1 MAPVSKTA
9 LLLTLSLSSN
19 GLDAFIHSLDRG
31 RIFRPSAKSIALNV
45 AAEPTASVRTTVDE
59 GDNATPDHM
68 PELHEIALKYPA
80 KTENTALERYKS
92 DYALSLSKNKQYWN
106 KRATEI
112 ITWDHYPYDENNFE
126 GIMTG
131 GFEFGDVAWFPG
143 AKMNVCANAI
153 DRHVQNGKA
162 NDVAMIWEGDEPD
175 QVLKFTYS
183 DMQRKVSSIANALKS
198 QGVKKGDVVTIYMP
212 MIPQLPMTMLACMRL
227 GAVHSAVFAGFS
239 SVALSSRISAS
250 KSSVVVTADVGMRG
264 AKVIPLKKIVD
275 EAIDMNDCKGIVKK
289 VLVYERERSILSDGD
304 SVSDDAEPS
313 DNKHQISWVPDRDVN
328 MNDLLPKQR
337 PYCPPESMDA
347 EDPSFILYTSGSTG
361 QPKGLVHT
369 TAGYALY
376 AAHTIQTTFDLQP
389 NDIFACM
396 ADCGWITGH
405 TYVVYGPLLSG
416 STTFVFES
424 TPLYPDVGRY
434 WDIVQRHKISIFYT
448 APTAVRS
455 LIRYGDDVPK
465 KYDLSSLRILGSVGE
480 PINPA
485 AWSWYY
491 EAVGNEKC
499 TIVDTYWQTESGG
512 IMLTNIPGVT
522 PMKPGSCTLP
532 LYGIDCVVLDPAT
545 GEIVEGN
552 DVEGV
557 LAIRSTWPG
566 MARTCVGDH
575 GRYLQTYFRPYKGF
589 YFTGDSVRRDKD
601 GYYFITGRVD
611 DVLNVS
617 GHRIGTAE
625 VESALVKHPS
635 VAQAA
640 VVGRPHAIKGKC
652 IFKIVTPS

>member
-1 MAPVSKTA
+1 
-9 LLLTLSLSSN
+9 
-19 GLDAFIHSLDRG
+19 
-31 RIFRPSAKSIALNV
+31 
-45 AAEPTASVRTTVDE
+45 
-59 GDNATPDHM
+59 
-68 PELHEIALKYPA
+68 
-80 KTENTALERYKS
+80 
-92 DYALSLSKNKQYWN
+92 
-106 KRATEI
+106 
-112 ITWDHYPYDENNFE
+112 
-126 GIMTG
+126 
-131 GFEFGDVAWFPG
+131 
-143 AKMNVCANAI
+143 MNVCANAI
-153 DRHVQNGKA
+153 DRHVQSGKA

-227 GAVHSAVFAGFS
+227 GAVHSVVFAGFS

-424 TPLYPDVGRY
+424 TPLYPDAGRY
-434 WDIVQRHKISIFYT
+434 WDIVQRHKISLFYT

-499 TIVDTYWQTESGG
+499 TIVDTYWQTETGG
-512 IMLTNIPGVT
+512 HMLTNIPGVT

-545 GEIVEGN
+545 GDIVEGN

-557 LAIRSTWPG
+557 LAIRSPWPG

-575 GRYLQTYFRPYKGF
+575 GRYLLTYFRPYKGF

-640 VVGRPHAIKGKC
+640 VVGRPHAIKGKQC
-652 IFKIVTPS
+652 VPSKLSLRRRKRDSR